1 MTCFLALKP
10 VRSSSFFLDQESN
23 DFYFNGL
30 EPVDERTFDL
40 VFPVIEKSFAPLD
53 SAYKTARHLAFIKPY
68 SKFYVGF
75 SQVLISSKETV
86 NSLLIY

>member
-10 VRSSSFFLDQESN
+10 VRSFFYSLDQESN
-23 DFYFNGL
+23 GFYFNAL

-53 SAYKTARHLAFIKPY
+53 AAYKTARHLAFIKPY

-75 SQVLISSKETV
+75 SQVLMSSQGK
-86 NSLLIY
+86 N